1 MFDVSKITVF
11 SVVIKDALGAD
22 VNQESNQEKK
32 RKREE
37 EILLTMRNNPRITI
51 KDLQGIMGLSES
63 GVKKIIRQ
71 LRNAGLVERVGS
83 TKSGYWK
90 VINNE

>member
-1 MFDVSKITVF
+1 M
-11 SVVIKDALGAD
+11 VIKDALGAD
-22 VNQESNQEKK
+22 VNQKSNQESNQEKK

>member
-1 MFDVSKITVF
+1 M
-11 SVVIKDALGAD
+11 VIKDALGAD
-22 VNQESNQEKK
+22 VNQKSNQESNQEKK

-51 KDLQGIMGLSES
+51 KDLQGIMGLSDRS
-63 GVKKIIRQ
+63 VKKIIRQ